1 MMFCSA
7 ARQGGFRIFRSAHTG
22 SPCRIRVLLVN
33 CNKALEKRRVV
44 ADLRCVKRTGCM
56 RSVGETS
63 AAREYIYGV
72 SQGSIE
78 PRSGILDGACSRGG
92 RGIRRLRRRHRRAEL
107 LLFEPLRWWQRWR
120 RRRPLARRR
129 PRGAVDGAHGPGPPR
144 HPDPR
149 SVFAS
154 ARFTGGM
161 DVCGVWTRAVFPFR
175 RSKANSNW

>member
-92 RGIRRLRRRHRRAEL
+92 RGIRRLRRRHRRAIVVRAFTVVAEVATT
-107 LLFEPLRWWQRWR
+107 PSI
-120 RRRPLARRR
+120 
-129 PRGAVDGAHGPGPPR
+129 GAAAPTRCCGWCTRAWSSSA
-144 HPDPR
+144 PR
-149 SVFAS
+149 SSLRVRECTFHWWNGCVWS
-154 ARFTGGM
+154 VDARG
-161 DVCGVWTRAVFPFR
+161 FPISPFQG
-175 RSKANSNW
+175 